1 MAVQMI
7 TLDEVSNIVIS
18 ILVMQLLKKF
28 GQLKDS
34 TIWKIRVVFM
44 VSQLVQLVL
53 LLIVRRSLN
62 ATNDQRKVKV
72 PKQNGVAV
80 GEEDEEEE
88 ITYNEYDRREYKK
101 LYKSMMLQLVVSGLC
116 HLKWNIIQPLI
127 IQSIG
132 TVKFFFLKP
141 LVLAHVRGKEVQ
153 RPFENNW
160 VFRRTPMHEKPA
172 KKKKKDD

>member
-1 MAVQMI
+1 MAVQMT
-7 TLDEVSNIVIS
+7 TLDEISNIVIS
-18 ILVMQLLKKF
+18 ILVMQLLKKC
-28 GQLKDS
+28 GQLGEN
-34 TIWKIRVVFM
+34 TVWKIRVVFV

-53 LLIVRRSLN
+53 LLIVRRSLSV
-62 ATNDQRKVKV
+62 TNDQRKVKV
-72 PKQNGVAV
+72 PKQNGAAA
-80 GEEDEEEE
+80 GEEEEE

-101 LYKSMMLQLVVSGLC
+101 LYKSMMLQLVLSGLC

-132 TVKFFFLKP
+132 TIKFFFLKP
-141 LVLAHVRGKEVQ
+141 LVLSHVRGKEVQ

-160 VFRRTPMHEKPA
+160 LFKKTPMQEKPA

>member
-1 MAVQMI
+1 MAVQMT

-18 ILVMQLLKKF
+18 ILVMQLLKKL
-28 GQLKDS
+28 GKLEEG
-34 TIWKIRVVFM
+34 TILKIRVMFA
-44 VSQLVQLVL
+44 VSQLIQLIL
-53 LLIVRRSLN
+53 LLMVRRSLN
-62 ATNDQRKVKV
+62 KTNDQRKVKV
-72 PKQNGVAV
+72 PKQSGLAA
-80 GEEDEEEE
+80 GDEEEEEE

-132 TVKFFFLKP
+132 TIKFFFLKP

-160 VFRRTPMHEKPA
+160 LFKRTPMQEKPP